1 MKRIIKNS
9 KITASTLKSK
19 SEDIDIPKLS
29 ISRYGRIKVIH
40 SIVSKY
46 NYMSERAYYLPDYSI
61 FSLDELKV
69 GNNIQYIGLISKDN
83 KSIPRSALLRIKRVT
98 IKNR

>member
-19 SEDIDIPKLS
+19 SEDIDIPKIS
-29 ISRYGRIKVIH
+29 ISQYGRVKVVHPLI
-40 SIVSKY
+40 SK
-46 NYMSERAYYLPDYSI
+46 RAYYLLDHSI

-83 KSIPRSALLRIKRVT
+83 KSIPRSALLRIKRAT

>member
-1 MKRIIKNS
+1 MKRIIKNI
-9 KITASTLKSK
+9 KTLKSK
-19 SEDIDIPKLS
+19 SEDIDIPKIS
-29 ISRYGRIKVIH
+29 ISQYGRVKVVHPLISKRAFYIH
-40 SIVSKY
+40 
-46 NYMSERAYYLPDYSI
+46 DHFI
-61 FSLDELKV
+61 FSFDELKV

>member
-1 MKRIIKNS
+1 MKRIIKNI
-9 KITASTLKSK
+9 KITASTLNSKSK
-19 SEDIDIPKLS
+19 DIDIPK
-29 ISRYGRIKVIH
+29 ISMSQYGRVKVVH

-46 NYMSERAYYLPDYSI
+46 NYMSERVYYLPDHSI

-83 KSIPRSALLRIKRVT
+83 KYIPRSALLRIKRVT